1 MLLIALFPFA
11 NKLLLPGSDASTLF
25 STLFSTFVFVL
36 AFLDKTIHL
45 FPVFLVAIALSVLL
59 YHFENANLVY

>member
-11 NKLLLPGSDASTLF
+11 NKLLLPGSNA